1 MTKRMDT
8 PDTVDTA
15 IHFLAHLQAEGWG
28 LAHLE
33 QSIEYGQATK
43 KGMNIPVGA
52 TVTIHLRPSHPQH
65 R

>member
-1 MTKRMDT
+1 MTKRLDS

-33 QSIEYGQATK
+33 QTIEYGQATK
-43 KGMNIPVGA
+43 KGINIPVGA
-52 TVTIHLRPSHPQH
+52 TLTIRLRPSHP
-65 R
+65 